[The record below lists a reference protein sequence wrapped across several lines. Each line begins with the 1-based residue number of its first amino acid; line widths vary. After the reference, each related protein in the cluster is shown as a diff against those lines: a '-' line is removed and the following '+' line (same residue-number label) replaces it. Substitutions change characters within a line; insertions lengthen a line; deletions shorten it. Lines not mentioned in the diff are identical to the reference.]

1 LVAGESPKDGEGR
14 VAAGRRLLLDRER
27 FERELARGL
36 AGGPLERKTAG
47 RAAMERAALELSG
60 EIGFG
65 QVTVREL
72 VERSGSNRERFYRA
86 YANKEDCYSRA
97 YRAAIDALVEHLL
110 ASGAAQPS
118 WPAGM
123 RTALAE
129 LARFGEAEPNLA
141 RGLIAAPWAAGG
153 EALAKRFEVFERLSR
168 AIDRARRETNGSRH
182 SPPPITADFILGGI
196 EAELLRGF
204 QGGSGPS
211 PATLD
216 ALLYNSVLFYFGE
229 AAAAAEVRRLG

>member
-1 LVAGESPKDGEGR
+1 MAGEGPKDGEGR
-14 VAAGRRLLLDRER
+14 IAAGRRLLLDRER
-27 FERELARGL
+27 FEREQARSL
-36 AGGPLERKTAG
+36 AGSPLERAAAG
-47 RAAMERAALELSG
+47 RTAMERAALELSG

-65 QVTVREL
+65 QITVREL

-86 YANKEDCYSRA
+86 YANKEDCYLRA

-110 ASGAAQPS
+110 ASGAAQPN

-129 LARFGEAEPNLA
+129 LARFGEAKPDLA

-153 EALAKRFEVFERLSR
+153 EALVKRFEVFERLSR

-182 SPPPITADFILGGI
+182 SPPPITADFILDGI
-196 EAELLRGF
+196 EGELLRGL
-204 QGGSGPS
+204 QDGSGLP

-216 ALLYNSVLFYFGE
+216 ALLYNSVLFYFGQ
-229 AAAAAEVRRLG
+229 AAAAAEVRRRG